1 MYPFRNAVTVSHM
14 MTEPYARQAHVLV
27 DMTCGNGHDTAFLAR
42 TMPDDAVLY
51 AFDIQPCAIER
62 TRQRLQDEGLGD
74 KDVYCRCGSH
84 EQLLADVQSDID
96 IIVFNLGYLP
106 SGDHKIHTNCEITLK
121 AIKIGLNKIAIN
133 GIIMIAAYPGTE
145 AGACEEQALRSFLQT
160 IPQQDFHISSWQPV
174 NEVHCPPVLY
184 IVQKRGKKEGNVIMK
199 RFRYTKIKEIV
210 QSRPIETQEEL
221 AKALQEEGIEVT
233 QATVSRDIKELM
245 LIKVPTS
252 DGHYRYALSPEQNML
267 MSKNRMARLF
277 QDSIVRVDSAYNQI
291 IVHTLPGSANP
302 IAAAID
308 HARWENVIGT
318 LAGDDTVL
326 LIVKDTETVP
336 KLVKLIVSLM
346 KE

>member
-1 MYPFRNAVTVSHM
+1 MIDMYPFRNAVTVSHM

-27 DMTCGNGHDTAFLAR
+27 DMTCG

-74 KDVYCRCGSH
+74 KDVRCRCGSH

-133 GIIMIAAYPGTE
+133 GIIMITAYPGTE

-184 IVQKRGKKEGNVIMK
+184 IVQKRGKRHYE
-199 RFRYTKIKEIV
+199 EI
-210 QSRPIETQEEL
+210 PL
-221 AKALQEEGIEVT
+221 
-233 QATVSRDIKELM
+233 
-245 LIKVPTS
+245 
-252 DGHYRYALSPEQNML
+252 H
-267 MSKNRMARLF
+267 
-277 QDSIVRVDSAYNQI
+277 QD
-291 IVHTLPGSANP
+291 
-302 IAAAID
+302 
-308 HARWENVIGT
+308 
-318 LAGDDTVL
+318 
-326 LIVKDTETVP
+326 
-336 KLVKLIVSLM
+336 
-346 KE
+346 